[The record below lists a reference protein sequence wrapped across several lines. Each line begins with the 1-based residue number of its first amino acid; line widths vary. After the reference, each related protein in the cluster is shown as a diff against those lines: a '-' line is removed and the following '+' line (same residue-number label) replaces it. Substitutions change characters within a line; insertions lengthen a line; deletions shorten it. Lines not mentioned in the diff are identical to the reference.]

1 MTVASLGLRSA
12 PLAISYALTLSLREK
27 GRRDGNDAIL
37 SVLGSLSGDLRAE
50 TPSFSTDTLVMATQG
65 PPAC

>member
-1 MTVASLGLRSA
+1 MLVASLGFKSA
-12 PLAISYALTLSLREK
+12 FSCHFICAHPVLEGEGK
-27 GRRDGNDAIL
+27 RDGNDAIS
-37 SVLGSLSGDLRAE
+37 SVLGSVSGDLSAE